1 MRRTLALLAAALA
14 TTAPFASRAS
24 GPIEVMVLGTY
35 HFANPGLD
43 LHNAEID
50 DVLSPRRQAEVA
62 ATVDALAAYRPTLVA
77 VEADADTLPGRAL
90 PGYRDYAAGTAK
102 PSRNEIQQIG
112 FRLAKRAGLDRVV
125 GIDAKGDFPF
135 EALQAW
141 AAAHGRAA
149 ELEEMVDRIGRQT
162 RAFEALARTTTVGG
176 LLRHLNDPA
185 RLREDHGWYMAAL
198 AFGAGGDQP
207 GARLVGSWAARNLAI
222 CARLRQAARPGDRVV
237 VVYGSGHG
245 PLLRQCVIDTPG
257 WTLADPL
264 AWLPR

>member
-1 MRRTLALLAAALA
+1 MRQGHALLVAVLVATALPAA
-14 TTAPFASRAS
+14 RA
-24 GPIEVMVLGTY
+24 GDAIEVMVLGTY

-50 DVLSPRRQAEVA
+50 DVLSPRRQSEVA
-62 ATVDALAAYRPTLVA
+62 AAVDALAAFRPTLVA
-77 VEADADTLPGRAL
+77 VEADADALPGRAL
-90 PGYRDYAAGTAK
+90 TAYRDYAAGTAK
-102 PSRNEIQQIG
+102 PSRNEIHQIG
-112 FRLAKRAGLDRVV
+112 FPLARRAGLDRVV

-141 AAAHGRAA
+141 AAANGRSK

-162 RAFEALARTTTVGG
+162 RAFEALAKTATVSA

-185 RLREDHGWYMAAL
+185 RLREDHGWYMATL
-198 AFGAGGDQP
+198 AFGAGSEQP

-222 CARLRQAARPGDRVV
+222 CARLRQVARPGDRVV

-245 PLLRQCVIDTPG
+245 PLLRQCVLDTPG
-257 WTLADPL
+257 WKLADPL